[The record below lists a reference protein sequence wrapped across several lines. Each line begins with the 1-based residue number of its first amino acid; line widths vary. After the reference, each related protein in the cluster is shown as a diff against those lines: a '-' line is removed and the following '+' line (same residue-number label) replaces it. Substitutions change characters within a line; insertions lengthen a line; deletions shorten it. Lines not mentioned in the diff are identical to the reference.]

1 MIGGT
6 ETEPEIWETMN
17 VGYRGGAGN
26 SITGVGSGLQESVW
40 INSAP
45 PYADQSVPGVPTGRK
60 FGHTTYQVTEKINSE
75 VLLSE
80 ICSDFSERSWKRV
93 KLLFLFPQK

>member
-1 MIGGT
+1 MIEGT

-26 SITGVGSGLQESVW
+26 SITGVGSGLEESVG

-45 PYADQSVPGVPTGRK
+45 PYADPSFNQG
-60 FGHTTYQVTEKINSE
+60 
-75 VLLSE
+75 
-80 ICSDFSERSWKRV
+80 
-93 KLLFLFPQK
+93 